1 MTPTFFTTAAGFR
14 AWLEANH
21 ATAGELLVG
30 YYKVG
35 TGRPSMTWPQS
46 VDQALCFG
54 WIDGIRRRIDDE
66 SYSIRFTP
74 RRRGS
79 HWSLVNV
86 RRAMELSEQGL
97 MTPAGLA
104 AFAARDAAKTQEYSY
119 EARPDA
125 LPADYEG
132 VLRQNSAVWAYW
144 EAQPAH
150 YRRGTVQWVMSAKR
164 EETRRKRLAT
174 LVEDSAA
181 GRWIALYRR
190 ADS

>member
-1 MTPTFFTTAAGFR
+1 MTPTFFATAADFR

-35 TGRPSMTWPQS
+35 SGRPSINWPES

-74 RRRGS
+74 RRPGS

-86 RRAMELSEQGL
+86 RRALELSEQGL

-104 AFAARDAAKTQEYSY
+104 AFEARDAARDEQYSY
-119 EARPDA
+119 ERRSAAFDA
-125 LPADYEG
+125 AYEAEFQAD
-132 VLRQNSAVWAYW
+132 AAAWAYW
-144 EAQPAH
+144 QAQPAH
-150 YRRGTVQWVMSAKR
+150 YRRGATHWVTSAKR

-174 LVEDSAA
+174 LIEDSAA
-181 GRWIALYRR
+181 GRWIAIYQR
-190 ADS
+190 